1 MSAGFL
7 NPPYHPPKARQMF
20 VSCLPPHAL
29 APRHPRFLLPTTSFY
44 LFLLGKLADFFPLN
58 AVAAHASGSS
68 SSSGQ
73 HELGGRLVGGERP
86 PAGMVVLGGG
96 GAVRRRRAWRWAMRA
111 VASAVL
117 WTAVVQLASIAG
129 LFRPRVL
136 ADCAGGVAAAGLAAL
151 AGEDS
156 VAARLSLPV
165 LVLKSECFYSI
176 LSSPSSAAI

>member
-1 MSAGFL
+1 
-7 NPPYHPPKARQMF
+7 
-20 VSCLPPHAL
+20 
-29 APRHPRFLLPTTSFY
+29 
-44 LFLLGKLADFFPLN
+44 
-58 AVAAHASGSS
+58 
-68 SSSGQ
+68 
-73 HELGGRLVGGERP
+73 
-86 PAGMVVLGGG
+86 MVVLGGG